1 MASRYN
7 NKRIIKF
14 TQTVGMGRLLP
25 GMIITFNY
33 SEKSVMD
40 PRPILLYLN
49 TDKKNKNLEGLN
61 LNYLNSTKLKKLFKV
76 ADVKKTETDEVENL
90 IGLTESYYRLQIA
103 NPKKRSAMT
112 PKRFYGDI
120 ISGDKYFKQ
129 SYRSYKLTKLTSL
142 KVTQINTQFITWL
155 YQYFIVNYI
164 NEN

>member
-1 MASRYN
+1 
-7 NKRIIKF
+7 
-14 TQTVGMGRLLP
+14 MGRLLP

-33 SEKSVMD
+33 SEKNVMD

-49 TDKKNKNLEGLN
+49 TDKKSKNIEGLN

-76 ADVKKTETDEVENL
+76 ADVKKTETDEIENL

-142 KVTQINTQFITWL
+142 KVSQINTQFIK
-155 YQYFIVNYI
+155 
-164 NEN
+164 